1 MLGIIQDEH
10 SECAGGA
17 RLHHLGGCDP
27 KQLLN
32 QHAALAQL
40 IAEHAVNRAGAVE
53 PTLQQLQF
61 EWASANAKTVSVW
74 K

>member
-1 MLGIIQDEH
+1 MLGINQDE
-10 SECAGGA
+10 SFECADGL

-53 PTLQQLQF
+53 
-61 EWASANAKTVSVW
+61 
-74 K
+74 

>member
-1 MLGIIQDEH
+1 MLGINQDE
-10 SECAGGA
+10 SFECADGL

-40 IAEHAVNRAGAVE
+40 IGWGLGGAFLIARKVGG
-53 PTLQQLQF
+53 PGLPRL
-61 EWASANAKTVSVW
+61 
-74 K
+74 